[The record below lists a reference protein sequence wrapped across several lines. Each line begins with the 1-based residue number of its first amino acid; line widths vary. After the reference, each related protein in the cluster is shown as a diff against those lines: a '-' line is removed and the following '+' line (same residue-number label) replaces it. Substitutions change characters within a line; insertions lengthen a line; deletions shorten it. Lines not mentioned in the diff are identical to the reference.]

1 MVFLGGVSIQIT
13 ISSGL
18 VGGVAWFPLAPR
30 EIYLPSY
37 PVSRS
42 YFDNVNFSSTV
53 INTTVINNYHHN
65 PNITNI
71 FYSNQRV
78 PGAVSPCRKPRLFNR
93 GQWPGSRR
101 LCFLM

>member
-1 MVFLGGVSIQIT
+1 MPGPVRARAYYAPAFVVFLEGASFQIT

-42 YFDNVNFSSTV
+42 YFDNVNFS
-53 INTTVINNYHHN
+53 
-65 PNITNI
+65 
-71 FYSNQRV
+71 
-78 PGAVSPCRKPRLFNR
+78 KPWRAAAR
-93 GQWPGSRR
+93 
-101 LCFLM
+101 